1 MSDDP
6 SPPKTC
12 KLAFPETGSNEIA
25 PEDSLKRSPEH
36 PLSLPE
42 RKNLNCLLEKK
53 IEELPDQNL
62 EDLKQQNLESLPEE
76 NHEDLKQ
83 QNLKDLK
90 QQNLEDL
97 KQQNQKSLPEENL
110 EDLKQQNLEDFPE
123 ELILKIASLL
133 DPKSVLNFSHTRLLK
148 AV

>member
-6 SPPKTC
+6 SPPK
-12 KLAFPETGSNEIA
+12 KFKPAFPETGSNEIA
-25 PEDSLKRSPEH
+25 SEDSLKRSPEH

-62 EDLKQQNLESLPEE
+62 EDLKQQNQE
-76 NHEDLKQ
+76 
-83 QNLKDLK
+83 
-90 QQNLEDL
+90 
-97 KQQNQKSLPEENL
+97 SLPEENL
-110 EDLKQQNLEDFPE
+110 EDLKQQNLEDLPE

>member
-6 SPPKTC
+6 SPPK
-12 KLAFPETGSNEIA
+12 KFKPAFPETGSNEIA
-25 PEDSLKRSPEH
+25 SEDSLKRSPEH
-36 PLSLPE
+36 STSLPE

-53 IEELPDQNL
+53 TEELPDQNL
-62 EDLKQQNLESLPEE
+62 EDLKQQNLESPPEE
-76 NHEDLKQ
+76 NLESPPEENLEDLKQ

-90 QQNLEDL
+90 QQNLKDL
-97 KQQNQKSLPEENL
+97 
-110 EDLKQQNLEDFPE
+110 PE